1 MHYTKKKRSALCN
14 DNIGTF
20 CLLLQFFH
28 HKLNAVSLAKKMNK
42 LTALKHKMQVT
53 GNRRSDS
60 NNDRHAG
67 RELGW
72 SVAPRHSNW
81 EWNSEMWCVH
91 CANATCWK
99 PFGRRG
105 FHSGGGGLL
114 NRDKTWIKINMCR
127 QCSCVRTD
135 TSFSITAGAV
145 ADGMKTHTWCKA
157 KVQLCFP
164 RSSKLSHL
172 VCASVQQMG
181 KGLVSACVLLAC
193 VEGVNLKR
201 VLLLLLR
208 IMWEYRQASV
218 SKIHRYSNTVYIYH
232 FIFQFK
238 CKKLGYLNSGELQRI
253 QRGIT
258 HSFQAIFVFQSVRP
272 IFTWLTYPA
281 WLTTE

>member
-1 MHYTKKKRSALCN
+1 M
-14 DNIGTF
+14 IGMQEENLAGV
-20 CLLLQFFH
+20 LLPGIQTGSGTRRCGVFIVQTPPAENHLG
-28 HKLNAVSLAKKMNK
+28 AVVS
-42 LTALKHKMQVT
+42 T
-53 GNRRSDS
+53 R
-60 NNDRHAG
+60 
-67 RELGW
+67 
-72 SVAPRHSNW
+72 
-81 EWNSEMWCVH
+81 
-91 CANATCWK
+91 
-99 PFGRRG
+99 
-105 FHSGGGGLL
+105 GGGGLL

-145 ADGMKTHTWCKA
+145 ADGMKMHTWCKA

-181 KGLVSACVLLAC
+181 KGLVSSCVLLAC

-208 IMWEYRQASV
+208 IMWECRQATV